1 MSASAL
7 GVLLRY
13 LREERRFSLRELAQ
27 LAKIDHSYIHKLE
40 AGDKESPSEDVLS
53 RLIKVLKPGAREVQM
68 MQFLARNP
76 DADPEVTEYALKDTS
91 VGLDIFAAV
100 AVMRHRGNVRKDP
113 KTLIDRVRQ
122 ILEEK

>member
-27 LAKIDHSYIHKLE
+27 LATIDHSYIHKLE

-53 RLIKVLKPGAREVQM
+53 RLIKVLKPGARETQM

-76 DADPEVTEYALKDTS
+76 DADPEVTEYALKDPS

>member
-13 LREERRFSLRELAQ
+13 LREERRLSLRELAQ
-27 LAKIDHSYIHKLE
+27 LANIDHSYIHKLE

-53 RLIKVLKPGAREVQM
+53 RLIKVLKPGTREAQM

-76 DADPEVTEYALKDTS
+76 DADPPVTEYVLKEDRT
-91 VGLDIFAAV
+91 VGLDEFAAV
-100 AVMRHRGNVRKDP
+100 AMMRHRGNVRHDP
-113 KTLIDRVRQ
+113 KTLIERVRK
-122 ILEEK
+122 ILKE